1 MRLATSEDTLSAVHL
16 SDYLEASA
24 ARFPECLAA
33 IDPDGTALTHLELD
47 EQANRIA
54 GFLVEQGVRAG
65 DRVGLVLPKSTSALT
80 AVFGIMKT
88 GAAYVPVDWTGPA
101 ERIRTILKD
110 CQVRALF
117 LDSSR
122 PELADIAETVI
133 WLGRDKNANST
144 QATLSWDVALEH
156 APVAI
161 DTGAQQPDDLA
172 YILYTSGSTGIP
184 KGVMLTH
191 RNAMSYVDWCSE
203 VFVPSESD
211 RFSSH
216 APFHFDLS
224 ILDIYVP
231 IKHGAS
237 VHLIPDELGKTPK
250 DLARFIATRQL
261 TVWYSTPAILSL
273 LAEFGD
279 LGRQDYSQLRLVLF
293 AGEVFPVKQL
303 RRLAARWPHPVYYNL
318 YGPTETNVC
327 TFARIPTPVPEERTE
342 PYPIGWPCS
351 HCASL
356 LVDSNGEPVT
366 SGEEGLLYISGPSV
380 FSGYWNRPKESTA
393 AFLERNGTRW
403 YNTGDVVKQDGDDG
417 FLYVGRRDRMVKR
430 RGYRIELDEIES
442 CLYQHPAIKGAAV
455 VSVPSAES
463 GVRIVSY
470 LAAAENSCPS
480 IVEMKSFCN
489 DHLPS
494 YMNPDVFVFVDSLP
508 RTSTNKV
515 DYQSLIRSL
524 RSTQPGLLA
533 AERRSSVLSA

>member
-1 MRLATSEDTLSAVHL
+1 MRLGDVGEPLPAVHL
-16 SDYLEASA
+16 SDYLGASA
-24 ARFPECLAA
+24 TRYPERVAVL
-33 IDPDGTALTHLELD
+33 DPDGTALTYRELN
-47 EQANRIA
+47 ERASRIA
-54 GFLVEQGVRAG
+54 GFLAEQGVRAG
-65 DRVGLVLPKSTSALT
+65 DRVGLALPKSTAALT
-80 AVFGIMKT
+80 AVFGIMHA

-101 ERIRTILKD
+101 ERVRTILKD

-133 WLGRDKNANST
+133 WLGRHKNTGSA
-144 QATLSWDVALEH
+144 QPIFSWGLALQH
-156 APVAI
+156 APLAI
-161 DTGAQQPDDLA
+161 DPGARQPDDLA

-184 KGVMLTH
+184 KGVTLTH

-203 VFVPSESD
+203 VFVPSEND

-237 VHLIPDELGKTPK
+237 VHLIPDELGKNPK
-250 DLARFIATRQL
+250 DLARFVASRQL

-273 LAEFGD
+273 LAEFGEPD
-279 LGRQDYSQLRLVLF
+279 RHNYSQLRLVLF

-303 RRLAARWPHPVYYNL
+303 RRLTAHWPHPAYYNL

-327 TFARIPTPVPEERTE
+327 TFARIPTPIPEERTD

-351 HCASL
+351 HCAAL
-356 LVDSNGEPVT
+356 VVDSDGTPVT
-366 SGEEGLLYISGPSV
+366 AGEEGLLYISGPSV
-380 FSGYWNRPKESTA
+380 FSGYWNRPRESAA
-393 AFLERNGTRW
+393 AFLERDGTRW

-417 FLYVGRRDRMVKR
+417 FVYIGRRDRMVKR
-430 RGYRIELDEIES
+430 RGYRVELDEIES
-442 CLYQHPAIKGAAV
+442 CLYRHPAIKAAAV
-455 VSVPSAES
+455 VSMPNTES

-470 LAAAENSCPS
+470 LATAENSRPS

-515 DYQSLIRSL
+515 DYQSLIR
-524 RSTQPGLLA
+524 TFA
-533 AERRSSVLSA
+533 